1 MDKIKI
7 LVVDDESE
15 IREIVKV
22 LLESEGYEIIEAAN
36 GKEAVTLL
44 DDTISLII
52 LDVMMP
58 GISGYAVCSKIRKKS
73 TVPILFLT
81 AKTKDSDLETGF
93 LSGGDDYLAKPF
105 SFTELVARVKGL
117 LRRYYIYKGKEM
129 SLSTEEVRIGDLQID
144 EGNGKVTKGD
154 EEIPLTNIEYGIL
167 NFLVKN
173 KSKVVSTE
181 EIYETVWK
189 EQYYSF
195 SNNTVMVHIRK
206 LREKIEDNP
215 HEPTYIK
222 TIWGKGYRIG

>member
-15 IREIVKV
+15 IREVVKV
-22 LLESEGYEIIEAAN
+22 LLESEGYEIVEAAS
-36 GKEAVTLL
+36 GKEAIATL
-44 DDTISLII
+44 DDSISLII
-52 LDVMMP
+52 LDVLMP
-58 GISGYAVCSKIRKKS
+58 GISGYEVCSKIRKKS

-117 LRRYYIYKGKEM
+117 LRRYYIYKGKEEN
-129 SLSTEEVRIGDLQID
+129 LSTEEIQIGEILIN
-144 EGNGKVTKGD
+144 EGTGHVMKGE
-154 EEIPLTNIEYGIL
+154 EEITLTNIEYGIL
-167 NFLVKN
+167 MFLVKN
-173 KSKVVSTE
+173 KDKVVSAGD
-181 EIYETVWK
+181 IYETVWK
-189 EQYYSF
+189 EQYFSF

-215 HEPTYIK
+215 HQPTYIK